1 MQMDDEKALKQLKQ
15 IFLSDFKDRQ
25 NQFEEEIRDLKFKL
39 TDKNSKIENFYPII
53 TDILERKVTESEDEV
68 AKVFSPLMS
77 KALKKEIAKSKE
89 DIIDAI
95 YPIMG
100 QTIKKYVSEAIKDFY
115 TLINQKI
122 DNALRRGIFSR
133 QVKSKISGVSTGDL
147 ILQESFPFSVN
158 EIFLIH
164 EESGILIV
172 HESSTH
178 SDINDA
184 DLISGMLTAIKT
196 FVAESFKDESGDQNL
211 YEIQYGD
218 SKIILERGRYTYLA
232 IVAKG
237 NEPVNFDDEL
247 TNLNDDI
254 HKKYHKDLR
263 NFNGEFKNLLD
274 IKIPINNFLKKY
286 NQPVEVDNIESK
298 RDEAKPILLY
308 LFAFLLLSV
317 LVIYSI
323 IKVPEIITESKINN
337 EIQSRLDSMD
347 KLSTEN
353 ISWEIDDSAIKIFGF
368 VNSFETRSE
377 IDRLL
382 KNIQNVE
389 TFENNLNVL
398 LAPVSADSIIY
409 TIKNTLNKTKFNQA
423 EDLSFEVNN
432 DKVVI
437 SGKVET
443 LSDKRELGFLLSK
456 IHGVKYLE
464 NNLEYYK
471 LQSMSDEETKNYLKN
486 TQLIF
491 NYRETKISE
500 EHVKKMNQIIPFI
513 TQNNISLIVNAF
525 VETEGNEEHNREYAL
540 MRAEN
545 VISYLESQNVSRN
558 KLTLKTLEARNLKNS
573 NQSRRI
579 EFEINQ

>member
-1 MQMDDEKALKQLKQ
+1 
-15 IFLSDFKDRQ
+15 
-25 NQFEEEIRDLKFKL
+25 
-39 TDKNSKIENFYPII
+39 
-53 TDILERKVTESEDEV
+53 
-68 AKVFSPLMS
+68 
-77 KALKKEIAKSKE
+77 
-89 DIIDAI
+89 
-95 YPIMG
+95 
-100 QTIKKYVSEAIKDFY
+100 
-115 TLINQKI
+115 
-122 DNALRRGIFSR
+122 
-133 QVKSKISGVSTGDL
+133 
-147 ILQESFPFSVN
+147 
-158 EIFLIH
+158 
-164 EESGILIV
+164 V
-172 HESSTH
+172 HESSAH
-178 SDINDA
+178 SDSNDA
-184 DLISGMLTAIKT
+184 DLISGMLTAIKN

-218 SKIILERGRYTYLA
+218 SRIILERGRYTYLS

-247 TNLNDDI
+247 TDLNNDI

-263 NFNGEFKNLLD
+263 SFNGEFKNLLD
-274 IKIPINNFLKKY
+274 IKIPIKNFLKKY

-298 RDEAKPILLY
+298 SDEAKPILLY
-308 LFAFLLLSV
+308 LIAFLLLSV

-323 IKVPEIITESKINN
+323 IKVPEMITENKINN
-337 EIQSRLDSMD
+337 EIQSRLDSTD

-353 ISWEIDDSAIKIFGF
+353 ISWEIDDNAIKIFGF

-382 KNIQNVE
+382 KNIPNVE

-409 TIKNTLNKTKFNQA
+409 AIKNTLKKTKFNQA

-443 LSDKRELGFLLSK
+443 LSDKRELGFLLSN

-500 EHVKKMNQIIPFI
+500 EHIKKMNQIIPFI

-558 KLTLKTLEARNLKNS
+558 KLTLKTLEARNLNNS